1 MARPAICALV
11 TNCSARKSAVGAAD
25 LLHRNLARGPQ
36 SAVGERWLAALKR
49 APATT
54 RARDLYAG
62 RGVVRMQALAD
73 QLGLPL
79 YIASA
84 GLGLVKSEERVPSYD
99 LSVSADTPSAVQR
112 LIDHAFTARDWWANL
127 SRSPYATPINRLFD
141 ESADHLICIAVSN
154 SYVPLIS
161 DELARLDKARRDR
174 LRLFGAA
181 DSKYQPALRPML
193 MPYDRR
199 LDTLV
204 RGSKVD
210 FAQRAAE
217 HFIVALTTVKH
228 FPTGVDEQRAWITA
242 TLGKVPIKA
251 LEKRQ
256 VVDDE
261 KIMGLARKLSAQGH
275 SHTKALGILRK
286 QGIACEQSRFR
297 RLFIEAT
304 K

>member
-1 MARPAICALV
+1 LARTAICALV
-11 TNCSARKSAVGAAD
+11 TNCSARKSALGASD
-25 LLHRNLARGPQ
+25 LLHGNLAKGPQ
-36 SAVGERWLAALKR
+36 SAVAERWLAALER
-49 APATT
+49 ASATT
-54 RARDLYAG
+54 RARDLYSG
-62 RGVVRMQALAD
+62 RGVVRMQVLAD
-73 QLGLPL
+73 RLGVPL

-112 LIDHAFTARDWWANL
+112 LIDHAFTAKDWWANL
-127 SRSPYATPINRLFD
+127 SRSPYATPIDELFD
-141 ESADHLICIAVSN
+141 ENENHLICIAVSN

-161 DELARLDKARRDR
+161 DELARLDKTRRDR

-181 DSKYQPALRPML
+181 DSKYQPALRPLL

-217 HFIVALTTVKH
+217 HFIVAMTTDKH
-228 FPTGVDEQRAWITA
+228 FPNSVDEQRAWITA
-242 TLGKVPIKA
+242 TLDEVPVKA

-256 VVDDE
+256 VVDDA
-261 KIMGLARKLSAQGH
+261 KIMGLARKLAAQGH
-275 SHTKALGILRK
+275 SHTKALGILRN

>member
-1 MARPAICALV
+1 LARTAICALV
-11 TNCSARKSAVGAAD
+11 TNCSARKSALGAPG
-25 LLHRNLARGPQ
+25 LLYRNLAKGPQ
-36 SAVGERWLAALKR
+36 SAVGDRWLAALEQ

-54 RARDLYAG
+54 RARDLYSG

-73 QLGLPL
+73 RLGAPL

-84 GLGLVKSEERVPSYD
+84 GLGLVKSEEKVPSYD
-99 LSVSADTPSAVQR
+99 LSVSTDTPSAVQR
-112 LIDHAFTARDWWANL
+112 LIDDDFCAKAWWSNL
-127 SRSPYATPINRLFD
+127 SRSPYATPINDLFD
-141 ESADHLICIAVSN
+141 ENADHLICIAVSN
-154 SYVPLIS
+154 SYVPLMS
-161 DELARLDKARRDR
+161 DDLARLDKKRRDR

-217 HFIVALTTVKH
+217 HFIVALTTDKH
-228 FPTGVDEQRAWITA
+228 FPTSVDEQRAWVAA
-242 TLGKVPIKA
+242 TLDEVPIKA
-251 LEKRQ
+251 QEKRQ
-256 VVDDE
+256 VVDDA
-261 KIMGLARKLSAQGH
+261 KIMELAGGLAAQGH
-275 SHTKALGILRK
+275 SHTRALGILRK
-286 QGIACEQSRFR
+286 QGIACEQGRFR

>member
-1 MARPAICALV
+1 LASTAICALV
-11 TNCSARKSAVGAAD
+11 TNCSARKSALGAAD
-25 LLHRNLARGPQ
+25 LLHRNLAKGPQ
-36 SAVGERWLAALKR
+36 SEVGDHWLAALER
-49 APATT
+49 APATA
-54 RARDLYAG
+54 RARDLYSG

-73 QLGLPL
+73 RLGAPL

-112 LIDHAFTARDWWANL
+112 LIDDDFSAKDWWATL
-127 SRSPYATPINRLFD
+127 ARSPYATPINKLFD
-141 ESADHLICIAVSN
+141 ENADHLICIAVSN

-161 DELARLDKARRDR
+161 DELARLDKTRRDR

-181 DSKYQPALRPML
+181 DSKYQPALRPLL

-217 HFIVALTTVKH
+217 HFIVAMTTVKH
-228 FPTGVDEQRAWITA
+228 FPNSVDEQRAWITA
-242 TLGKVPIKA
+242 TLDEVPVKA

-261 KIMGLARKLSAQGH
+261 KIMGLARKLAAQGH